1 MEEDNLNA
9 SQVYQKLIEI
19 HTEFENNTN
28 EKYKHVIDA
37 CKAKIEKYLFYN
49 GMPSMKL
56 LKAIRILDPLFFKM
70 ITMNT

>member
-1 MEEDNLNA
+1 VNESCKTVFFTLLQMEEDNLNA

-19 HTEFENNTN
+19 HTEFENNTY

-37 CKAKIEKYLFYN
+37 CKAKLEKYLFYN

-56 LKAIRILDPLFFKM
+56 E
-70 ITMNT
+70 

>member
-19 HTEFENNTN
+19 HTEFENNTY

-37 CKAKIEKYLFYN
+37 CKAKLEKYLFYN

-56 LKAIRILDPLFFKM
+56 E
-70 ITMNT
+70 